1 MSGTTVSSASGTPGA
16 DPSLSAKS
24 TRNILLAIGIAAAIL
39 DLLTKWWVFEAIPE
53 RSPPVKVLG
62 DFLWFQT
69 TRNPYGP
76 WSLGRDMSLPAWV
89 LPILSVAA
97 VGLIGRI
104 FWETDP
110 ADRVKGLGL
119 VLILGGAVGNLWD
132 RFAALLDPAF
142 RGVRDFVV
150 VKDVWFHPARGLWRV
165 WDWKWGYD
173 FPAFNVAD
181 ACITVGVVLV
191 AWRILFEAKPA
202 APAAAGAP
210 AGSEVRA

>member
-1 MSGTTVSSASGTPGA
+1 
-16 DPSLSAKS
+16 LSAKS
-24 TRNILLAIGIAAAIL
+24 TRNILLAIGIAAAIV
-39 DLLTKWWVFEAIPE
+39 DLLTKWWVFEAIPKGTH
-53 RSPPVKVLG
+53 RVILG
-62 DFLWFQT
+62 NLVWFAPT
-69 TRNPYGP
+69 HNPFGP

-110 ADRVKGLGL
+110 ADRVKGVGL

-132 RFAALLDPAF
+132 RVAAMIDPVYV
-142 RGVRDFVV
+142 GVRDFVV
-150 VKDVWFHPARGLWRV
+150 VKDVWFYPTRGLLRF
-165 WDWKWGYD
+165 WDWKWGHD

-191 AWRILFEAKPA
+191 AWRILFEAQPA
-202 APAAAGAP
+202 PTAP
-210 AGSEVRA
+210 AGTPSSNEVRA